1 MAGVNNAKDYYT
13 LMGFGTQNEDGSPH
27 VYDALLQGGI
37 VSVYY
42 LGTLVGA
49 LFGGWF
55 GDKQGRIRAIA
66 MGSVWAI
73 LGASLQGSA
82 QNHQWMICARF
93 INGIGTGELLIF
105 GSVIA
110 PTDGGLQVFSMQ
122 SFLSTPQRPQSIHR
136 ADNLLQLNSLSI
148 YSVSLWHIGS
158 NTQVSILSYCFQ
170 RANAM

>member
-1 MAGVNNAKDYYT
+1 MAGVNNAPDYYK
-13 LMGFGTQNEDGSPH
+13 LMGFGREGEDGAPL

-49 LFGGWF
+49 LLGGWF

-73 LGASLQGSA
+73 IGATLQTSA

-93 INGIGTGELLIF
+93 INGIGTGKSRSGIT
-105 GSVIA
+105 S
-110 PTDGGLQVFSMQ
+110 
-122 SFLSTPQRPQSIHR
+122 R
-136 ADNLLQLNSLSI
+136 I
-148 YSVSLWHIGS
+148 Y
-158 NTQVSILSYCFQ
+158 
-170 RANAM
+170 